1 MSEKICGKNGIP
13 HKQNSHNI
21 GMNLLKNIFERVLLD
36 TNLDVS
42 VSTPG
47 YIVLHHEVTALN
59 GNNLMN
65 SKSEIVTSLDS
76 LCEGDNASNVTI
88 TSDSIEVRVNNRT
101 TWAFYPQNDINV
113 FECIMSNILPL

>member
-1 MSEKICGKNGIP
+1 
-13 HKQNSHNI
+13 
-21 GMNLLKNIFERVLLD
+21 MNLLKNIFERVLLA

-47 YIVLHHEVTALN
+47 YVVLHYNVTHLN

-65 SKSEIVTSLDS
+65 SDGEIVTSLDS

-101 TWAFYPQNDINV
+101 SWLFYPQDNTNV
-113 FECIMSNILPL
+113 FECLMTEVLPL